1 MLIVKTADISCTI
14 HFKFSKSI
22 STNTNLNYQ
31 KCFVKVKVNYT
42 KKKKSLHISIF
53 KTTKKKKFYV
63 YHIFKYCLLIYKPE
77 SGYT

>member
-1 MLIVKTADISCTI
+1 MLIVKTADTSCTI
-14 HFKFSKSI
+14 HCKFSKSI

-42 KKKKSLHISIF
+42 KKKKCLQILIF
-53 KTTKKKKFYV
+53 KTTKKKYSV

>member
-1 MLIVKTADISCTI
+1 MLIVKTADTSCTI
-14 HFKFSKSI
+14 HCKFSKSI

-53 KTTKKKKFYV
+53 KTTKKKYSICTTSSNIV
-63 YHIFKYCLLIYKPE
+63 Y
-77 SGYT
+77 

>member
-1 MLIVKTADISCTI
+1 MLIVKTADTSCTI
-14 HFKFSKSI
+14 HCKFSKSI

-31 KCFVKVKVNYT
+31 KSFVKVKVNYT

-53 KTTKKKKFYV
+53 KTAKKIFYV

>member
-1 MLIVKTADISCTI
+1 MLIVKTADTSCTI
-14 HFKFSKSI
+14 HCKFSKSI

-53 KTTKKKKFYV
+53 KTTKKKNILCV
-63 YHIFKYCLLIYKPE
+63 PHLQILSINI
-77 SGYT
+77 